1 MKRFLLVVLCLL
13 AGPLMASHIVG
24 GEFEFVYQGIHT
36 SSGFYRY
43 NISLLLYFDQIN
55 GSPGALDGSVTVRI
69 FRKRDNA
76 IMVNA
81 LRLDLVDRTPVQYKR
96 PECSSGSSI
105 ATDRIYYTYLRN
117 GVQAEYLLD
126 PEVFNDPEGYY
137 IAWERCCRNYN
148 ISNIYSED
156 PNSGSARYAG
166 QTFYLEFPPLTKQ
179 GEPFF
184 NSAPRLFRPLSDYA
198 CPGRLYTVDFSGV
211 DPDGD
216 SLVYT
221 MVVPLNT
228 KSGDALPPFDNLPRP
243 GPYPLVG
250 YRAPYSSTNIMS
262 GLPDLSI
269 SKAGILSVIPQY
281 AGLYVF
287 AVQCDEYRNGEKIGS
302 IRRDFQLLVLSNC
315 PTAQP
320 PVVEGKKRNETSFV
334 KNELNVSFSSLA
346 GDDERC
352 IDIRVS
358 DPDATT
364 QNEDI
369 EILAVAVNFENDD
382 LSEIL
387 PEVPRAVL
395 SNGNSQMFSLCFPQC
410 PYTDSDGYEID
421 IVVLNESCGGALMDT
436 IRVSVNVN
444 VPPNN
449 APIWTPSEIEQ
460 TVTEGGAPFVVS
472 FTGTDADNEE
482 LVVTPPVFAA
492 EFPKYGFSWRILES
506 VPGQVNAELTWNTE
520 CDLYDFSVK
529 RDFEFKFLLSDN
541 DLCDITPSDTITF
554 RLKRRINDFHDPVI
568 EYEPNTTLK
577 KITLTEKIYTTL
589 KFNTL
594 VSDQDDDKLEVT
606 AVGKDFDLPAVGAS
620 YPARTLSGNTS
631 EPATLP
637 FSWQLDC
644 SKINLDQK
652 DQFSFYLIVTDK
664 ENICGYH
671 LADTLDVTVN
681 VLPPDN
687 LAPQLAINGNTE
699 EAEIGLTL
707 GEELVVPVVGTDG
720 DFDPRDLLTLEM
732 LRADG
737 SVVPDGFTFTS
748 TPSNSPVIGNLTWN
762 PGCEIFSN
770 KIFEDGEIF
779 ENDYRFTFR
788 VLDDRCFNAKG
799 DTLAFRLKIKDRE
812 QGTADFLPPNVIT
825 PNESDDLN
833 SFFAMV
839 RLENGVLVNILP
851 QDNCSGRFVNI
862 VIMNRWGREVFASE
876 DRDFRWYAEGEPSGV
891 YFYLL
896 KYTNREYKGIV
907 SVVNGGESE
916 ANR

>member
-1 MKRFLLVVLCLL
+1 MKRTLLVALCLL

-24 GEFEFVYQGIHT
+24 GEFEFVYKGVQT
-36 SSGFYRY
+36 STGFYRY
-43 NISLLLYFDQIN
+43 NISLLLYFDKIY
-55 GSPGALDGSVTVRI
+55 GSPGALDANVTVRI

-81 LRLDLVDRTPVQYKR
+81 LRLDLMDRNAVQYKR

-105 ATDRIYYTYLRN
+105 ATDRIYYTYVRA
-117 GVQAEYLLD
+117 GEQGEYLLD

-137 IAWERCCRNYN
+137 ISWERCCRNYN

-166 QTFYLEFPPLTKQ
+166 QTFYLEFPPLKKL
-179 GEPFF
+179 GVPFP

-228 KSGDALPPFDNLPRP
+228 KSGDALPPIDNLPRP
-243 GPYPLVG
+243 GPYPEVR
-250 YRAPYSSTNIMS
+250 YRAPYSATNIMA

-269 SKAGILSVIPQY
+269 SKAGVLSVIPQY

-287 AVQCDEYRNGEKIGS
+287 AVQCDEYRNGEKIGT

-315 PTAQP
+315 PMARP
-320 PVVEGKKRNETSFV
+320 PVVEGKKRNESNFV
-334 KNELNVSFSSLA
+334 SNKLNVSFSSLA

-358 DPDATT
+358 DPDAST

-369 EILAVAVNFENDD
+369 EILAVAVNFEHDELN
-382 LSEIL
+382 EIL

-395 SNGNSQMFSLCFPQC
+395 SNGSPHMFSLCFPQC
-410 PYTDSDGYEID
+410 PYTKSDGYEID
-421 IVVLNESCGGALMDT
+421 IVVMNESCGGALMDT
-436 IRVSVNVN
+436 IRIAVNVLI
-444 VPPNN
+444 PPNS
-449 APIWTPSEIEQ
+449 APEWAPSEVEQ
-460 TVTEGGAPFVVS
+460 TVTEGGVPFVVS

-482 LVVTPPVFAA
+482 LEVIPPAFAS
-492 EFPKYGFSWRILES
+492 EFAKYGFSWKIKES
-506 VPGQVNAELTWNTE
+506 VPGRVDAELTWNTE

-529 RDFEFKFLLSDN
+529 RDFEFSFQLRDD
-541 DLCDITPSDTITF
+541 DLCELTPDDTITF
-554 RLKRRINDFHDPVI
+554 KLKRRIDDFHDPVI
-568 EYEPNTTLK
+568 EYEPNTSLK
-577 KITLTEKIYTTL
+577 KITLSEKIYNTL
-589 KFNTL
+589 RFNTL
-594 VSDQDDDKLEVT
+594 VSDEDDDKLEAM
-606 AVGKDFDLPAVGAS
+606 AVGRDFDLPAYGAS
-620 YPARTLSGNTS
+620 YPARTLTGNTS
-631 EPATLP
+631 DPATLP
-637 FSWQLDC
+637 FSWHLDC
-644 SKINLDQK
+644 SQINLNEKQ
-652 DQFSFYLIVTDK
+652 QFNFYLIVTDR

-687 LAPQLAINGNTE
+687 IAPQLAINGNTE
-699 EAEIGLTL
+699 EAEIAMTL
-707 GEELVVPVVGTDG
+707 GEELVVPLVGTDP
-720 DFDPRDLLTLEM
+720 DFDPRDLLALE
-732 LRADG
+732 LISADG
-737 SVVPDGFTFTS
+737 SAVPDGFTFTS
-748 TPSNSPVIGNLTWN
+748 TPSNSPVTGNLTWN
-762 PGCEIFSN
+762 PGCEIFD
-770 KIFEDGEIF
+770 EQIF

-788 VLDDRCFNAKG
+788 VMDNRCFNAKG
-799 DTLAFRLKIKDRE
+799 DTLAFRLKVKDRE
-812 QGTADFLPPNVIT
+812 QLTTDFIPPNVIT
-825 PNESDDLN
+825 PNKDDNLN

-839 RLENGVLVNILP
+839 RLENGVLANILP
-851 QDNCSGRFVNI
+851 EDNCSGRFVNI
-862 VIMNRWGREVFASE
+862 VIMNRWGREVFSSE

-907 SVVNGGESE
+907 SVINGGESE
-916 ANR
+916 LNR